1 MQRGKGLKRLF
12 ASLLVVVA
20 TAGALLGPAGSA
32 MAAPSVSKQTVGHLV
47 SGSGNGNG
55 HFGGDK
61 PEAFV
66 LSDTTQGDKP
76 MGVEFTLA
84 SEPAKSRARVVAK
97 YVDDNNW
104 AYVGY
109 DAGNN
114 WFIEWK
120 NNGSSSYASLT
131 GLPNVG
137 KGQAATV
144 TISHEGERIDVA
156 VNDKKASVT
165 SADFAAVMQKEGKVG
180 MGAGTFGDAI
190 TDVTFRNV
198 QMGDTTVNDFAKWT
212 LYRDKVEG
220 QSWNPAEEVTLGRKW
235 IQIAGGKNNGG
246 GHEYGDPNSAAPAL
260 LLNKT
265 TKVEAAKSV
274 DLAIVPVTDDVNFG
288 VFYTYV
294 DNDNWVYIGYD
305 KSSGWYC
312 QWEVNGAGQYPAF
325 DGNLP
330 KPVKGEELKLSL
342 NVSNENVSITVN
354 GRKAQKSL

>member
-1 MQRGKGLKRLF
+1 MQRGKGLKHLF

-114 WFIEWK
+114 WFIE
-120 NNGSSSYASLT
+120 
-131 GLPNVG
+131 
-137 KGQAATV
+137 
-144 TISHEGERIDVA
+144 
-156 VNDKKASVT
+156 
-165 SADFAAVMQKEGKVG
+165 
-180 MGAGTFGDAI
+180 
-190 TDVTFRNV
+190 
-198 QMGDTTVNDFAKWT
+198 
-212 LYRDKVEG
+212 
-220 QSWNPAEEVTLGRKW
+220 
-235 IQIAGGKNNGG
+235 
-246 GHEYGDPNSAAPAL
+246 
-260 LLNKT
+260 
-265 TKVEAAKSV
+265 
-274 DLAIVPVTDDVNFG
+274 
-288 VFYTYV
+288 
-294 DNDNWVYIGYD
+294 
-305 KSSGWYC
+305 
-312 QWEVNGAGQYPAF
+312 
-325 DGNLP
+325 
-330 KPVKGEELKLSL
+330 
-342 NVSNENVSITVN
+342 
-354 GRKAQKSL
+354 